1 MRPQKCW
8 LLLFKELLVDTSIKR
23 SSHGGLVV
31 EIVLGDA
38 MVPGSIPGVVA
49 ETNIVSCVDDFQS
62 TKLSWK
68 TKLAG
73 LLRNL

>member
-1 MRPQKCW
+1 M
-8 LLLFKELLVDTSIKR
+8 IKKR
-23 SSHGGLVV
+23 AEKGFDESSHGGLVV

-68 TKLAG
+68 TKVSRVVAKPVITYAV
-73 LLRNL
+73 